1 MINAQGSPLHESE
14 MDNLE
19 KAALGQFSSVVL
31 LQTPPFSAG
40 SLHGLSCDVRPKK
53 SWNRD

>member
-40 SLHGLSCDVRPKK
+40 SLHGLSCDVRPQKILE
-53 SWNRD
+53 